1 MRLVTCA
8 ALCLLAAAPAW
19 AEAKMTVSGIG
30 EVSAAPDMAT
40 ISLGVTTEG
49 QEAAEAMRRNSE
61 AMTAV
66 LAAVAAAGV
75 AARDVQ
81 TASLSLSP
89 RWEPPR
95 PNEAEPRVS
104 GFVAT
109 NIVTV
114 RVRDLDALGG
124 VLDAVLGEGA
134 NTLNGLTFGVA
145 DDTALKDAARRAAV
159 ADATRKARVL
169 AEAAA
174 VTLGPVTEIV
184 EGGGF
189 GGPFPSARMD
199 MAMAEAVPVAPGE
212 LSLQATVTMTWTIGE

>member
-1 MRLVTCA
+1 
-8 ALCLLAAAPAW
+8 
-19 AEAKMTVSGIG
+19 
-30 EVSAAPDMAT
+30 
-40 ISLGVTTEG
+40 
-49 QEAAEAMRRNSE
+49 
-61 AMTAV
+61 V

-75 AARDVQ
+75 AERDVQ
-81 TASLSLSP
+81 TSALSVSP

-95 PNEAEPRVS
+95 PNETAPRVS

-114 RVRDLDALGG
+114 RVRDLDAVGG

-134 NTLNGLTFGVA
+134 NTLNGLSFGVA
-145 DDTALKDAARRAAV
+145 DDTALRDAARQAAV
-159 ADATRKARVL
+159 ADAARKARVL
-169 AEAAA
+169 AEAAG

>member
-1 MRLVTCA
+1 
-8 ALCLLAAAPAW
+8 
-19 AEAKMTVSGIG
+19 MTVSGVG
-30 EVSAAPDMAT
+30 EVAAAPDMAT

-49 QEAAEAMRRNSE
+49 MEAADAMRRNSE

-75 AARDVQ
+75 AERDVQ
-81 TASLSLSP
+81 TSSLSLSP

-95 PNEAEPRVS
+95 PNETAPRVS
-104 GFVAT
+104 GFVAS
-109 NIVTV
+109 NMVTV
-114 RVRDLDALGG
+114 AVRDLGALGG
-124 VLDAVLGEGA
+124 VLDAVLDEGA
-134 NTLNGLTFGVA
+134 NTLHGLSFGVA
-145 DDTALKDAARRAAV
+145 DDAELKDAARRAAV

-169 AEAAA
+169 AEAAG

-189 GGPFPSARMD
+189 GGPIANARME
-199 MAMAEAVPVAPGE
+199 MAMDGAPPVAPGE

>member
-8 ALCLLAAAPAW
+8 ILSLLVAAPAW
-19 AEAKMTVSGIG
+19 AEATMTVSGVG
-30 EVSAAPDMAT
+30 EVAAAPDMAT

-49 QEAAEAMRRNSE
+49 MEAAEAMRRNSE

-81 TASLSLSP
+81 TSSLSLSP

-95 PNEAEPRVS
+95 PNESEPRVS

-109 NIVTV
+109 NMVTV
-114 RVRDLDALGG
+114 AVRDLAALGG

-134 NTLNGLTFGVA
+134 NTLHGLSFGVA
-145 DDTALKDAARRAAV
+145 DDTAVKDAARRAAV

-169 AEAAA
+169 AEAAG
-174 VTLGPVTEIV
+174 VTLGPVAEIV

-189 GGPFPSARMD
+189 GGPLARARMD

-212 LSLQATVTMTWTIGE
+212 LSLQATVTITWTLGE

>member
-1 MRLVTCA
+1 
-8 ALCLLAAAPAW
+8 
-19 AEAKMTVSGIG
+19 MTVSGTG
-30 EVSAAPDMAT
+30 EVAAAPDMAT

-49 QEAAEAMRRNSE
+49 MEAAEAMRRNSE

-75 AARDVQ
+75 AERDVQ
-81 TASLSLSP
+81 TSALSVSP

-95 PNEAEPRVS
+95 PNETAPRVS

-134 NTLNGLTFGVA
+134 NTLNGLSFGVA
-145 DDTALKDAARRAAV
+145 DDTALRDAARQAAV
-159 ADATRKARVL
+159 ADAARKARVL
-169 AEAAA
+169 AEAAG

>member
-1 MRLVTCA
+1 MRLATCA
-8 ALCLLAAAPAW
+8 VLSLLAAAPAW

-30 EVSAAPDMAT
+30 EVAAAPDMAT

-49 QEAAEAMRRNSE
+49 MEAAEAMRRNSE

-75 AARDVQ
+75 AERDVQ
-81 TASLSLSP
+81 TSALSVSP

-95 PNEAEPRVS
+95 PNETAPRVS

-134 NTLNGLTFGVA
+134 NTLNGLSFGVA
-145 DDTALKDAARRAAV
+145 DDTALRDAARQAAV
-159 ADATRKARVL
+159 ADAARKARVL
-169 AEAAA
+169 AEAAG

>member
-1 MRLVTCA
+1 MRLATCA
-8 ALCLLAAAPAW
+8 VLCLLAAAPAW

-75 AARDVQ
+75 AERDVQ

-104 GFVAT
+104 GFIAT

-114 RVRDLDALGG
+114 RVRDLGALGG

-134 NTLNGLTFGVA
+134 NTLNGLSFGVA
-145 DDTALKDAARRAAV
+145 DDTALKDAARQAAV

-184 EGGGF
+184 EGGSF

>member
-1 MRLVTCA
+1 MRLATCA
-8 ALCLLAAAPAW
+8 VLSLLAAAPAW

-30 EVSAAPDMAT
+30 EVAAAPDMAT

-49 QEAAEAMRRNSE
+49 MEAAEAMRRNSE

-75 AARDVQ
+75 AERDVQ
-81 TASLSLSP
+81 TSALSVSP

-95 PNEAEPRVS
+95 PNETAPRVS

-134 NTLNGLTFGVA
+134 NTLNGLSFGVA
-145 DDTALKDAARRAAV
+145 DDTALRDAARQAAV
-159 ADATRKARVL
+159 ADAARKARVL
-169 AEAAA
+169 AEAAG

-189 GGPFPSARMD
+189 GGPFPTARMD